1 MSHIPAELHYTAA
14 HQWVRFEDD
23 GIATIGI
30 TDYAQELL
38 GDLVFVDL
46 PAIGATFVANDQV
59 AIAESV
65 KSASD
70 VYCPLTGKVLA
81 VNEALRNAP
90 ELANRE
96 PYAAWFF
103 KIDPTDA
110 ATQKQMLLTAAQYA
124 AEIGE

>member
-1 MSHIPAELHYTAA
+1 MSHIPAELHYTST

-81 VNEALRNAP
+81 VNEALRHAP
-90 ELANRE
+90 ELVNSE

-103 KIDPTDA
+103 KIYPTDA